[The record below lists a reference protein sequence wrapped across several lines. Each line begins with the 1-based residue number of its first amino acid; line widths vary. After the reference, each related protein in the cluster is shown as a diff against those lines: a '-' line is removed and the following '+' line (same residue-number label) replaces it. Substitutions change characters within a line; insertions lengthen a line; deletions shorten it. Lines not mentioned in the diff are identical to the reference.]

1 MNTFLPFQH
10 PSQVPSS
17 YRRRI
22 IVGTGH
28 RPQKLGGYG
37 ELTRTLLN
45 RIAIEWLRHLAPRGV
60 ISGLAQGWDSALIE
74 ACWALGLPYVAC
86 APFKGQESKWPGAA
100 QFRYRQYVERAAKF
114 VISSPGEYS
123 AQKMQIRNEH
133 MIDMALK
140 DGPSNALVIALWDG
154 STGGTKNCID
164 YAQRKQIEIINAWQ
178 YAKLYPEMPR
188 RGN

>member
-1 MNTFLPFQH
+1 MHTLLPFQH
-10 PSQVPSS
+10 PSQIPSS

-37 ELTRTLLN
+37 DLTRARLK
-45 RIAIEWLRHLAPRGV
+45 RVAIDWLRYLAPRGL

-74 ACWALGLPYVAC
+74 ACWDLKLPYVAC

-100 QFRYRQYVERAAKF
+100 QFRYQQYVDRAAKF
-114 VISSPGEYS
+114 VICSPGEYS
-123 AQKMQIRNEH
+123 AKKMQIRNER

-140 DGPSNALVIALWDG
+140 DGPNNALLLALWDA
-154 STGGTKNCID
+154 SEGGTKNCVD
-164 YAQRKQIEIINAWQ
+164 YAVRKEVQIINVWKHFQ
-178 YAKLYPEMPR
+178 SHIKP
-188 RGN
+188 

>member
-1 MNTFLPFQH
+1 
-10 PSQVPSS
+10 
-17 YRRRI
+17 
-22 IVGTGH
+22 
-28 RPQKLGGYG
+28 
-37 ELTRTLLN
+37 LN

-100 QFRYRQYVERAAKF
+100 QFRYRQYVERAAK
-114 VISSPGEYS
+114 VVVCSPGEYS
-123 AQKMQIRNEH
+123 AQKMQIRNER

-140 DGPSNALVIALWDG
+140 DGPSNELVIALWDG
-154 STGGTKNCID
+154 SAGGTKNCID

-178 YAKLYPEMPR
+178 YAKLYPEHVTAR
-188 RGN
+188 